1 MVKAL
6 VKQEEDLPI
15 VVNCYKEYWDTNYG
29 VPFKD
34 VFNPIN
40 PQYDSGYVYIGNRNH
55 QIQIQSKWWNPFH
68 RYMKKYGWTHEQ
80 VVNAYK
86 NEHIPEHPE
95 LLAAIIPELKGKI
108 LCCWCK
114 PEPCHGDVLVELFR
128 QQQ

>member
-29 VPFKD
+29 IPFKD

>member
-1 MVKAL
+1 MTSAVN
-6 VKQEEDLPI
+6 EDDLPI
-15 VVNCYKEYWDTNYG
+15 VVNCCKEYWDTNYEI
-29 VPFKD
+29 PFKD

>member
-1 MVKAL
+1 
-6 VKQEEDLPI
+6 
-15 VVNCYKEYWDTNYG
+15 
-29 VPFKD
+29 
-34 VFNPIN
+34 
-40 PQYDSGYVYIGNRNH
+40 
-55 QIQIQSKWWNPFH
+55 
-68 RYMKKYGWTHEQ
+68 MKKYGWTHEQ

-95 LLAAIIPELKGKI
+95 LLAAIPELKGKI